1 MRISDV
7 GSDVF
12 SSDLRPRGKVQH
24 DTVSAVV
31 RDWVG
36 SDLAR
41 VEGIAQIVAEEIEA
55 EHDKEDRRAGP
66 PGHPGRLGEE
76 VLRYVQHGA
85 PARRRRLLAEAEEGE
100 RRPQDDGGGEGG
112 LRLDR
117 KRGGVG
123 KSGSVRVGSG
133 GARNLKK
140 KKK

>member
-31 RDWVG
+31 RYWVG

-41 VEGIAQIVAEEIEA
+41 VEGIAQTVAEEIEA
-55 EHDKEDRRAGP
+55 ENDKEDCRAGP

-85 PARRRRLLAEAEEGE
+85 PARRRRLLAEGEEGE
-100 RRPQDDGGGEGG
+100 RRLQIGRDH
-112 LRLDR
+112 
-117 KRGGVG
+117 V
-123 KSGSVRVGSG
+123 
-133 GARNLKK
+133 
-140 KKK
+140 